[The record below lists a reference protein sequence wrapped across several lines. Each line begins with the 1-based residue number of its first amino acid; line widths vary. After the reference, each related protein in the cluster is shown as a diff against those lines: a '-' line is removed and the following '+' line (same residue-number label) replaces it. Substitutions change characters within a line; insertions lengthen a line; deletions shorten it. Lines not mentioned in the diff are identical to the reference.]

1 MPQTIPSIEST
12 HFDTVV
18 VGFGK
23 AGKTLAGMLARD
35 GRRVALVEQHDDM
48 FGGTCINIGCV
59 PTKTLLHDADLR
71 QQTGSDPA
79 AAYDAAINR
88 KRTLRGK
95 MQAANL
101 KLVETPGALVIVARA
116 EFTGERTLRLV
127 AGDDV
132 LTVTADNVIIGTGA
146 TPRIPEIAG
155 LPERPL
161 DDPRVVTST
170 ELIDADRL
178 PRRLAVL
185 GAGFI
190 ALELANLFREF
201 GSAVTVLNRGAT
213 LAKSDDPESQAAIVE
228 VLTGIGIDLRHETNL
243 VRVDAPSEPAAP
255 LMLTLERGGESS
267 ELEVDA
273 LLISAGRVPAVEGL
287 GLERAGVEVEGGAI
301 KVDEFLRTT
310 AERVWA
316 VGDVN
321 GGPQHTYVSFDDH
334 RIVADQLLRGLGE
347 GGRSLATRGPVPS
360 TTFITPPYSRVGLTA
375 TEARE
380 RSAAEGWDVAVA
392 RKNIADITAMPRP
405 KAVNDPRGFFQL
417 VVDRAS
423 GRILGATLF
432 CVESQEVINLVTQ
445 AMRFEIPYTALRDGI
460 YTHPSTTEALNEVLG
475 LV

>member
-1 MPQTIPSIEST
+1 MPQEIANIEAT
-12 HFDTVV
+12 HFDAVI

-23 AGKTLAGMLARD
+23 AGKTLAGLLARD
-35 GRRVALVEQHDDM
+35 GRRVALVEQRDDM

-71 QQTGSDPA
+71 HQTGSDPEAAYA
-79 AAYDAAINR
+79 AAIIR
-88 KRTLRGK
+88 KRTLREK

-101 KLVETPGALVIVARA
+101 RLVETPGAVVIVARA

-127 AGDDV
+127 AGDDE
-132 LTVTADNVIIGTGA
+132 LTVTADDVVIGTGA
-146 TPRIPEIAG
+146 TPRIPRIAG
-155 LPERPL
+155 LPENPL
-161 DDPRVVTST
+161 DDPRVLTST

-190 ALELANLFREF
+190 ALELANLVREF
-201 GSAVTVLNRGAT
+201 GGAVTVLNRGAT
-213 LAKSDDPESQAAIVE
+213 LARGDDPESQEAIE
-228 VLTGIGIDLRHETNL
+228 GVLTGIGIDLRHDTTL
-243 VRVDAPSEPAAP
+243 ARVDAPADPSAP
-255 LMLTLERGGESS
+255 LTLTLESGGAAS

-273 LLISAGRVPAVEGL
+273 LLISAGRVPAIADL
-287 GLERAGVEVEGGAI
+287 GLERAGVAVDAGAI
-301 KVDEFLRTT
+301 RVDDFLRTT
-310 AERVWA
+310 ADRVWA

-347 GGRSLATRGPVPS
+347 AGRSLATRGPVPS

-375 TEARE
+375 AEAR
-380 RSAAEGWDVAVA
+380 AQAEARGWDVAVA
-392 RKNIADITAMPRP
+392 RKDVADIAAMPRP
-405 KAVNDPRGFFQL
+405 KAVGDPRGFFQV

-423 GRILGATLF
+423 GRILGASLL
-432 CVESQEVINLVTQ
+432 CVESQEVINLVAQ
-445 AMRFEIPYTALRDGI
+445 AMRFEIPFTELRDGI